1 MMYIYQNP
9 KLKELAR
16 RLRQD
21 PTPQEELLWNSYL
34 KHYEP
39 QMYRQYV
46 IGNYIVDFFCRKA
59 GLAIEIDGMQHYT
72 PQGMVHDEKRTIYIE
87 QYDVLVIRVT
97 NFMVERDLENV
108 CQYIDNMVQERVKR
122 LQKKRK

>member
-1 MMYIYQNP
+1 
-9 KLKELAR
+9 
-16 RLRQD
+16 
-21 PTPQEELLWNSYL
+21 
-34 KHYEP
+34 
-39 QMYRQYV
+39 MYRQYV

-72 PQGMVHDEKRTIYIE
+72 PQGMTHDEKRTIYIE
-87 QYDVLVIRVT
+87 QYDVLVVRVT

-108 CQYIDNMVQERVKR
+108 CQYIDNMVQERLKR